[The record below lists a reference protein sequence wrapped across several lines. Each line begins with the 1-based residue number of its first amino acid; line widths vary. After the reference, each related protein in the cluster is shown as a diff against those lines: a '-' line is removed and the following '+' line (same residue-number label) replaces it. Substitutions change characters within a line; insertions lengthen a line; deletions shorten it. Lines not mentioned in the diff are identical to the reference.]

1 MRASFIAVA
10 ALMGGALGAAG
21 LGYAALA
28 IGFFALSFARGGIHN
43 DWSIL
48 ALLGVLV
55 GLGMGGLLGM
65 WAGVEF
71 SKVVL
76 RTKHELAARSDDHVG

>member
-1 MRASFIAVA
+1 MRASFVAVA
-10 ALMGGALGAAG
+10 ALMGGALGAAI

-28 IGFFALSFARGGIHN
+28 IGFFALSFVPGGIHS

-48 ALLGVLV
+48 ALLGVVV

-65 WAGVEF
+65 WAGVACA
-71 SKVVL
+71 KVVL
-76 RTKHELAARSDDHVG
+76 RAKHE